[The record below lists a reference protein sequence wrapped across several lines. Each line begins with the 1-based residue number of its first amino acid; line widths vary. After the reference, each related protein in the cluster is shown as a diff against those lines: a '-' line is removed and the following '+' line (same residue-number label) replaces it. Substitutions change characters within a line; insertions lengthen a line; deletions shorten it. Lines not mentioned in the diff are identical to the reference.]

1 MGSEPYKKLKQEN
14 NLLKK
19 LLEVVWTE
27 NECRKEMSYAY
38 TPTEET
44 VLTGLESK
52 TRAIVSIFFL
62 QTLARRQP
70 VLFP

>member
-14 NLLKK
+14 DLLKK
-19 LLEVVWTE
+19 LLEVVWKE
-27 NECRKEMSYAY
+27 NEYRKEMSCAY

-62 QTLARRQP
+62 QTLARREP

>member
-14 NLLKK
+14 DLLKK
-19 LLEVVWTE
+19 LLEVVWKE
-27 NECRKEMSYAY
+27 NEYRKEMSCAY
-38 TPTEET
+38 TPTEEN

-62 QTLARRQP
+62 QTLARREP

>member
-14 NLLKK
+14 DLLKK
-19 LLEVVWTE
+19 LLGFVWTE
-27 NECRKEMSYAY
+27 NEYRKEMSFAF

-44 VLTGLESK
+44 VLAGLESK
-52 TRAIVSIFFL
+52 TQAMVSNFFV
-62 QTLARRQP
+62 QRLARRLP